1 VRGFQSVFKRALN
14 VPSSVRIGVSVDRCL
29 RCFD

>member
-14 VPSSVRIGVSVDRCL
+14 ISSSVRIGVSFDTCL
-29 RCFD
+29 WSFD